1 MTGNSKTSDSRIII
15 SREARNLCYSR
26 RGTHVS
32 PHMCCELLHF
42 PHLSFIPLGTYP
54 ARFARHLFFPRRESC
69 VLVSL
74 SSQWGKAVLSLSA
87 LETHFPTLFHT
98 ASALSA
104 PTGHLPLRGRLT
116 IRGKPVIADFRASP
130 HIYLRRSRHHKF
142 ESRLFLLP
150 IYEAS

>member
-1 MTGNSKTSDSRIII
+1 MSQRHQTPVSSFRAKREIFVIRGEGLTFPPHVPRTS
-15 SREARNLCYSR
+15 
-26 RGTHVS
+26 
-32 PHMCCELLHF
+32 P
-42 PHLSFIPLGTYP
+42 LSSSVFHP
-54 ARFARHLFFPRRESC
+54 ARTLSGSFRSPPFFPRRESC

>member
-1 MTGNSKTSDSRIII
+1 MTGDSKTSDSRIII
-15 SREARNLCYSR
+15 SSEARNLCYSR

-32 PHMCCELLHF
+32 PHV
-42 PHLSFIPLGTYP
+42 PRTSPLFSSVFHP
-54 ARFARHLFFPRRESC
+54 ARTLSGSFRSPPPPRRESG

-74 SSQWGKAVLSLSA
+74 SSPWGKAVLSLSA

-116 IRGKPVIADFRASP
+116 IRGKPAIADLRASP